1 MKRIS
6 LRILFLLLLASLP
19 LSMAMARGVTF
30 LVNPSY
36 SPFSYEENGS
46 LKGLAVELV
55 KLLSSEFGLEAEM
68 VAMPFEEAYT

>member
-1 MKRIS
+1 MKRNS
-6 LRILFLLLLASLP
+6 VRIFFLLLVVFLP
-19 LSMAMARGVTF
+19 LSVAMARGVTF

-36 SPFSYEENGS
+36 SPFSYEENGE

-68 VAMPFEEAYT
+68 TSMPFEE